1 MGTMRAVSL
10 RIPTSSKPF
19 LCVGALLVLIASSAS
34 LQIRAQTL
42 APGGTDQHRAM
53 LSTYCFTCHNSRV
66 KIGGLA
72 LDALDLQYP
81 AENAQIW
88 EKALRKLRG
97 RLMPPPGNPQP
108 TQKDIDSFV
117 VWMETTL
124 DTYAKGPKAGYV
136 PIQRLNRTEYAASVK
151 ALVGVEVNAK
161 DVLPQDIQV
170 GGFDNIAAVL
180 SVSPAFLDQY
190 ISAARQIAK
199 LAVGNPNKVSNVKYG
214 IAANQDNGLPLP
226 PGTRGGMRFKH
237 NFPADGEY
245 RINILDVGLGLYTS
259 TMENESTLVV
269 MVDGKIVFRKP
280 IGGPEDQAL
289 ADRKGPAGRDEIM
302 SRFSK
307 IPVRVEAGVRDVVVA
322 FIDRSHVESGE
333 NVAAGFGGIGALGFG
348 AGNSRMPRLA
358 DGVEIV
364 GPYNPTGVSRTPSRA
379 LIFICDPAE
388 RKPDRAQPQEK
399 TAGESACARKITENL
414 ARRAFRRPVTSE
426 DVNRIM
432 PFYEAVRGAQA
443 GQGEAS
449 SREAQARQGE
459 ASSKS
464 RGSFD
469 LGIEQIVTA
478 VLASPEFLYRSMRG
492 AVPAKGS
499 ASPAAEVALTDLE
512 LASRLSFFLWNTGP
526 DDELLTLAAVG
537 GLTKPGVLQK
547 QVRRM
552 MVDPKASSLVTS
564 FAMKWLNIADL
575 DAVKPD
581 AMLFPE
587 FNDQLRRDFSKEAE
601 DFLSSILLED
611 RSVVDLLTA
620 DHTFLNERL
629 ARHYGISGVVGA
641 QFRRVT
647 LAEKERWGLLGKG
660 AVLLRTS
667 YGDRTSPVLRGAWVL
682 DKLMGTPPSPPPPN
696 VATNLDQKEGEKP
709 KTIRARLEQ
718 HREKA
723 LCMQCHGVMDPTGL
737 PLENF
742 DAIGRW
748 RTTDRQADNALIDA
762 SALLPNGVA
771 IDGPV
776 ELRAQLASHPAMFA
790 QALTERLMMYALNRE
805 LEYFDMPQVR
815 AVVRGAAKDNYR
827 FSSIVLGIV
836 NTEAFRKQ
844 GPPSKLSVAGK

>member
-1 MGTMRAVSL
+1 MRDISL
-10 RIPTSSKPF
+10 PIPRSSKGF
-19 LCVGALLVLIASSAS
+19 LCLGVLLGVIITASVP
-34 LQIRAQTL
+34 LQTTAQT
-42 APGGTDQHRAM
+42 AQIPAAGGTDQQRAL

-72 LDALDLQYP
+72 LDTLDLQTP

-108 TQKDIDSFV
+108 PQKDIDSFIT
-117 VWMETTL
+117 WMENTL
-124 DTYAKGPKAGYV
+124 DSNAKGLKAGYV

-151 ALVGVEVNAK
+151 ALVGVDVNAK
-161 DVLPQDIQV
+161 DILPQDIQV
-170 GGFDNIAAVL
+170 GGFDNIATVL

-190 ISAARQIAK
+190 ITAARQIAK
-199 LAVGNPNKVSNVKYG
+199 VAVGSPNPKVANVKHSL
-214 IAANQDNGLPLP
+214 AASQEGDLPLP

-245 RINILDVGLGLYTS
+245 RINILDLSLGLYSATI
-259 TMENESTLVV
+259 ENESTLVI
-269 MVDGKIVFRKP
+269 MIDGKIVFRKP
-280 IGGPEDQAL
+280 VGGPADQAL
-289 ADRKGPAGRDEIM
+289 VDRKGPPGREEIM
-302 SRFSK
+302 SRFTK
-307 IPVRVEAGVRDVVVA
+307 IPVQVEAGVRDVVVT
-322 FIDRSHVESGE
+322 FIDRSHVESDE
-333 NVAAGFGGIGALGFG
+333 NVGAGFGGIGALGFG
-348 AGNSRMPRLA
+348 AGNGRMPLLR
-358 DGVEIV
+358 DGVEIL
-364 GPYNPTGVSRTPSRA
+364 GPYNASGISKTASRA
-379 LIFICDPAE
+379 LIFVCDP
-388 RKPDRAQPQEK
+388 KK
-399 TAGESACARKITENL
+399 AGEPACARQITENL

-426 DVNRIM
+426 DVNSLM
-432 PFYEAVRGAQA
+432 PFYEVGRRG
-443 GQGEAS
+443 
-449 SREAQARQGE
+449 
-459 ASSKS
+459 
-464 RGSFD
+464 GSFD
-469 LGIEQIVTA
+469 FGIEQVVTA
-478 VLASPEFLYRSMRG
+478 TLSSPEFLYRSIRG
-492 AVPAKGS
+492 TSPKSGS
-499 ASPAAEVALTDLE
+499 TDSDIALTDLE

-526 DDELLTLAAVG
+526 DDELLTLAATG
-537 GLTKPGVLQK
+537 GLTKPGALEK
-547 QVRRM
+547 QVKRM
-552 MVDPKASSLVTS
+552 LSDAKASALVTS

-581 AMLFPE
+581 PMLFPE
-587 FNDQLRRDFSKEAE
+587 FNDQLRRDFSRESE
-601 DFLSSILLED
+601 EFLRSILLED

-647 LAEKERWGLLGKG
+647 LTDKERFGLLGKG

-696 VATNLDQKEGEKP
+696 VATNLDQKAGEKP

-718 HREKA
+718 HREQKI
-723 LCMQCHGVMDPTGL
+723 CMQCHGVIDPPGL

-748 RTTDRQADNALIDA
+748 RTTDRQAENAVIDA
-762 SALLPNGVA
+762 HSVLPNGVA

-776 ELRAQLASHPAMFA
+776 ELRNQLSSRPAMFA

-815 AVVRGAAKDNYR
+815 AVVRATAKDNYK

-836 NTEAFRKQ
+836 NTDAFRRQ
-844 GPPSKLSVAGK
+844 GAPSKAMAAK